1 MNFGLLIAAGDPLSG
16 YYLNAFLTKNLTPSI
31 IIIDEKEYSKRD
43 HEIHKERTGN
53 QLPSLDLNKI
63 TENIKVY
70 SVDNHNS
77 KKCIEIIDQHKVG
90 ILINAGTPRIIK
102 EALLNS
108 LSIGV
113 INAHPGILP
122 YYRGCTCVEWAI
134 YNNHPIGVTV
144 HLMSEG
150 IDEGE
155 IISAA
160 FVDLSKATCYKD
172 VRVSVYK
179 ESFHLLADSVRKIL
193 NSDIYDSDFLVQKEG
208 LYWNLIDENKMKVV
222 IKKLN
227 SKPYKHQ
234 IRRNI
239 SLNSMKNGELDYMF
253 TGEK

>member
-102 EALLNS
+102 EALLKVGWETH
-108 LSIGV
+108 LVEIV
-113 INAHPGILP
+113 INEIHTPNQELINVMNYIKEARAQGGADSEIKRILLTA
-122 YYRGCTCVEWAI
+122 GWEEMI
-134 YNNHPIGVTV
+134 
-144 HLMSEG
+144 
-150 IDEGE
+150 IDEG
-155 IISAA
+155 
-160 FVDLSKATCYKD
+160 F
-172 VRVSVYK
+172 
-179 ESFHLLADSVRKIL
+179 
-193 NSDIYDSDFLVQKEG
+193 
-208 LYWNLIDENKMKVV
+208 
-222 IKKLN
+222 
-227 SKPYKHQ
+227 
-234 IRRNI
+234 
-239 SLNSMKNGELDYMF
+239 
-253 TGEK
+253 EKTK